1 MMTALAHEVIPVTDD
16 KPVSGLDEILWQ
28 TWRSLDLPEG
38 YRAEIIEGSIEVSP
52 TGRRR
57 HMVLINR
64 LRRMLETH
72 LEGGDQAVWHDG
84 NVIHRQKCWIPDLF
98 VAPVDSD
105 DVLDEQDLGIDAAHV
120 SMVIEVVSPGHRN
133 VERDR
138 IRMRREY
145 ARAGIPLYVLVDDTD
160 GEGTVVVLAGPD
172 AEKATY
178 TDEHRVSY
186 GTDAIIPDGP
196 AKGFVIGGSITRP

>member
-1 MMTALAHEVIPVTDD
+1 MTVLAHEVIPVTDD

-178 TDEHRVSY
+178 ADERRVSY